1 MRKAC
6 AKLPGEAVT
15 DTRMILLD
23 PRTGPHEK
31 NLLTSSPP
39 PHPKNPDRELRE
51 QRMRILRTC
60 AASWLTH
67 FTTWWTNRRLQDE
80 RRILTKHPTRYND
93 FQWSGRCTDF

>member
-1 MRKAC
+1 
-6 AKLPGEAVT
+6 
-15 DTRMILLD
+15 
-23 PRTGPHEK
+23 
-31 NLLTSSPP
+31 
-39 PHPKNPDRELRE
+39 
-51 QRMRILRTC
+51 MRILRTC